1 MAHSLT
7 TQLEQL
13 LLDNNKLDYL
23 VLEVELLLLL
33 SLNYPTTIPHLFSI
47 TPSSQIFLLFLEEL
61 FPLTPTQ
68 PLSGSLRHLS
78 LLGNRLRCDCK
89 VSTTLD
95 IEKALV
101 DLHILRIRLEQPGY
115 PHFPQALWLRRLL
128 ESTEVRRCTSQPA
141 CPSCCLI
148 IVYDQ
153 NVQVSVLLPP
163 CFTPFSRNTLQLA
176 SLEGRQSPTVFT
188 CCKCLGY

>member
-47 TPSSQIFLLFLEEL
+47 SPSSQIFLLFLEEL
-61 FPLTPTQ
+61 FPLTPPQ

-89 VSTTLD
+89 VRTTLD
-95 IEKALV
+95 KL
-101 DLHILRIRLEQPGY
+101 
-115 PHFPQALWLRRLL
+115 
-128 ESTEVRRCTSQPA
+128 
-141 CPSCCLI
+141 
-148 IVYDQ
+148 
-153 NVQVSVLLPP
+153 
-163 CFTPFSRNTLQLA
+163 
-176 SLEGRQSPTVFT
+176 
-188 CCKCLGY
+188 